1 MQSKSK
7 SLSYI
12 QYASASLINAKHL
25 LGYHKNV
32 KSLQS
37 SSNQQQQQ
45 LKQQQQQSS
54 SATKTQKLS
63 NNNNNKIINNN
74 KLNIYQNRK
83 VAQMSTK
90 AALVAGDTHNNSNG
104 YQFNSL
110 ANNLQN
116 NSALVSLKSS
126 KLQTENGYLLPNRM
140 LSSTAF
146 TTTTSTTGISSTN
159 LNGPQ
164 QTWSY
169 HVLPS
174 LYSIYQKVSFHLLAF
189 SYWFSER
196 LLYRRTAICDNIEFQ
211 CY

>member
-37 SSNQQQQQ
+37 SSNQQHHQQQ
-45 LKQQQQQSS
+45 QQKQQQQSS
-54 SATKTQKLS
+54 ATK
-63 NNNNNKIINNN
+63 NRNINN
-74 KLNIYQNRK
+74 KLNIYKNRK
-83 VAQMSTK
+83 VAQMSTRPI
-90 AALVAGDTHNNSNG
+90 VVGDT
-104 YQFNSL
+104 NSL
-110 ANNLQN
+110 LFKTTHNHSTTGYYSNIIVNKLKN
-116 NSALVSLKSS
+116 NSAVELLKSS
-126 KLQTENGYLLPNRM
+126 KLQSGNGFLLPNRM
-140 LSSTAF
+140 LSTTAF

-159 LNGPQ
+159 LNEPQ

-174 LYSIYQKVSFHLLAF
+174 LYSIYQKVSFHLLPF
-189 SYWFSER
+189 FIR
-196 LLYRRTAICDNIEFQ
+196 FQ
-211 CY
+211 SVYCTD